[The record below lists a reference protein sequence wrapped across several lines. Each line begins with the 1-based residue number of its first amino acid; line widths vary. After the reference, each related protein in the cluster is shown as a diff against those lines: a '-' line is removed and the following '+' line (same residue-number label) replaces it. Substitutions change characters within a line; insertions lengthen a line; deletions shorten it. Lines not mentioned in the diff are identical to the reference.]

1 MGVVV
6 VRRGRLAWSGVVVKR
21 GQAWS
26 SSVVVWCGRDEMKF
40 FSFII

>member
-1 MGVVV
+1 MDV
-6 VRRGRLAWSGVVVKR
+6 VVVKR

-26 SSVVVWCGRDEMKF
+26 SGVVWHGRLAWSGMVIRRGRDEMKF